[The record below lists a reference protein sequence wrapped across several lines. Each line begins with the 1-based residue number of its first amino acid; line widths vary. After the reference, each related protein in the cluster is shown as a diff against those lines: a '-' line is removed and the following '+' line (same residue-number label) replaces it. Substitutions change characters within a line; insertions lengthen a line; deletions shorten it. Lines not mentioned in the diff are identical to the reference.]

1 MKRRIFLLFC
11 ILCAFSVPAQEIT
24 PIVTQYT
31 KTDYHAANQNWD
43 VKQGTDGAM
52 YFGNNNCLLRYDGFD
67 WTSYRIPRNKII
79 RSVYVT
85 NDGKIYVGSFQE
97 FGYFEKNNLGKLVY
111 TSLSSQLKGYKMQND
126 EVWNILEYKGKIIF
140 QSFTSFFVYDF
151 KTVTG
156 KRYNLTFLFFK
167 KFKEKIYT
175 HVEQNGFSVYDDSKG
190 DFQKVPDC
198 PFRSPMISIIPF
210 KKDSAYVITQNDG
223 IFIFDGVHF
232 RKFQTPFEEHITN
245 GNVNRACLTKD
256 SLLVIGTIQNG
267 VTALNKRG
275 EIVWELNTSNILQ
288 NNTILGMYSDLEN
301 NLWLS
306 LDKGIAAIHLWLP
319 TKYIRTFSPS
329 IGAIYTV
336 SIKEPDNIFI
346 GTNQGFY
353 RGKFNFSTN
362 KIENLIPDRAI
373 KGQVWDIS
381 KIDNQYFCGN
391 NEETFEVN
399 EKTSTKIS
407 NVKGAFCIKKGI
419 IHGKEV
425 LVQGTYTDLCIYVRK
440 GDKWVFSH
448 SVSNFVNPIRYLEI
462 DYKGT
467 IWAAHMHEGLYSI
480 QLKEDLRTIEKLTT
494 YETLDGKNKLPVGV
508 FSINNRIVFTDGNAI
523 YTYDDLNRKI
533 IPYTVLN
540 KAIGRFAHAYRI
552 TPFQSNT
559 YWFIDDDEAALIQI
573 NGDSVHILDRFQFN
587 YFKNQMVDDYQ
598 NIIPLSSNKALI
610 LLENGFAIFQLQKNA
625 NKTHTPDLQISKV
638 KNWGRENNKITLLPV
653 VNVNASPV
661 KVSYKHSSIRF
672 TVFYPSYA
680 NHNDLIFRY
689 RLSNIETVWSESKS
703 NVKEYTYLPP
713 DKYKFEAEVL
723 NQSGKILSQI
733 TYEFTVNPPF
743 YWNVYSK
750 LFYLFVLIGIGFL
763 IRKLILSKRFKL
775 QQEQE
780 EIRKQEIE
788 KREQKI
794 IKLKNEK
801 LESELT
807 MKSKELA
814 SSTMTIIRKNEL
826 LTEIKAEIDTLKRK
840 LGSQYP
846 NKDYDKLIK
855 LLNENI
861 TSDEDWAVFQ
871 TNFDRI
877 HENFFRNLHS
887 RYPDLTANDLK
898 FCAYLRLNLS
908 SKDIANLM
916 NISLKGVEAGRYR
929 IRKKLNLPSDKNLSE
944 FLIEFK

>member
-1 MKRRIFLLFC
+1 MKRKFFILFWL
-11 ILCAFSVPAQEIT
+11 ICAFSAYAQEIT

-31 KTDYHAANQNWD
+31 KSDYHAANQNWD
-43 VKQGTDGAM
+43 VKQGTDGVM
-52 YFGNNNCLLRYDGFD
+52 YFGNNNCLLQYDGFD
-67 WTSYRIPRNKII
+67 WTTYRIPGNKII

-85 NDGKIYVGSFQE
+85 KDGKIYIGSFQE
-97 FGYFEKNNLGKLVY
+97 FGYFEKNNQGKLVY
-111 TSLSSQLKGYKMQND
+111 TSLSSRLKGYKMLND
-126 EVWNILEYKGKIIF
+126 EVWNILEYKGTIIF
-140 QSFTSFFVYDF
+140 QSFTSFFIYDF

-167 KFKEKIYT
+167 KFKDKIYT
-175 HVEQNGFSVYDDSKG
+175 HVEQLGFSEYDDTKKE
-190 DFQKVPDC
+190 FVKVKNC
-198 PFRSPMISIIPF
+198 PFNSPMYALIPF
-210 KKDSAYVITQNDG
+210 KSDSAYIVTQRDG
-223 IFIFDGVHF
+223 IFIFDGYHF
-232 RKFQTPFEEHITN
+232 RKFQIPSEKQITY
-245 GNVNRACLTKD
+245 GNINRACLTKD

-288 NNTILGMYSDLEN
+288 NNTILGMYSDKEN

-306 LDKGIAAIHLWLP
+306 LDKGIAVIHLGLP

-353 RGKFNFSTN
+353 RGKFNFNTN
-362 KIENLIPDRAI
+362 KIENLTLDNTI

-391 NEETFEVN
+391 NEVTFEVN

-523 YTYDDLNRKI
+523 YTYDDLNQKI
-533 IPYTVLN
+533 IPYTKLI
-540 KAIGRFAHAYRI
+540 KSIGRFAHAYRI
-552 TPFQSNT
+552 TPFQQAT
-559 YWFIDDDEAALIQI
+559 YWFIDEDEAALIQI
-573 NGDSVHILDRFQFN
+573 DGDSGKILDRFQFA
-587 YFKNQMVDDYQ
+587 YFKSQTVDDYQ
-598 NIIPLSSNKALI
+598 NIIPLSNNKALI
-610 LLENGFAIFQLQKNA
+610 LLENGFAIFQLQRND
-625 NKTHTPDLQISKV
+625 NKTYSPKLQIAKIQ
-638 KNWGRENNKITLLPV
+638 NWGKNNDKIALLPV
-653 VNVNASPV
+653 VSNNPV
-661 KVSYKHSSIRF
+661 KVSYKHNSIRF

-680 NHNDLIFRY
+680 NHNELIFRH
-689 RLSNIETVWSESKS
+689 RLSNIENEWSESKS

-713 DKYKFEAEVL
+713 DKYKFESQVL
-723 NQSGKILSQI
+723 DQGGKILSQ
-733 TYEFTVNPPF
+733 TSYEFTVNPPF

-750 LFYLFVLIGIGFL
+750 LLYLFVLIGIGFL
-763 IRKLILSKRFKL
+763 IRKLILIKKLKL
-775 QQEQE
+775 QREQE

-826 LTEIKAEIDTLKRK
+826 LTEIKGEIDALKRK

-846 NKDYDKLIK
+846 NKDYDKLVK